1 MSQVPVQYFNLM
13 EENYSKYGLS
23 VIQLIQIGKFYEL
36 WHEPNVPQLQQA
48 YSQADLL
55 VESSIRSESTV
66 RKNYTPIEQVA
77 SLLDMRIISPGKRS
91 LLQMGFPIYS
101 LTTHLSTL
109 LDKGWTV
116 VVIDELVT
124 GKSGPKQ
131 RAVSQVYSPSCNLED
146 CSELSYV
153 ISIYIKDDLL
163 GITLFSAMNGHSIM
177 FPVYWVDRDKV
188 ARLLI
193 SYRIK
198 EVIVW
203 TDVPQEVCVAGA
215 DSGILNKIYGLL
227 IGWNLFP
234 SEPNA
239 RIEVMGETLTGITT
253 GLSCYLSYRYENDN
267 KEWLLLHIYLDI
279 NEEWFN
285 KNYQEYTLSKI
296 FQSTWTEDVNQ
307 VNLISL
313 LGILQFIKDRN
324 PNFIKNL
331 QLPECYNSVVSPLNL
346 ILCNRAEYQLD
357 LLPKKGKLGGLL
369 NLVDYCSTAMGKRLL
384 KFRLLNPITDYSEL
398 NLRYEEIATFK
409 QLLDKQI
416 FDNSELKQIK
426 DLSSLHRQW
435 AICASSDTTLPSKK
449 LNQIYHSYLSA
460 NKLIGSLLRYAATHT
475 PLQLPPSVGPQLE
488 NCSVQLESL
497 IEEIDRFFQVDNLW
511 GDFKDIL
518 QPTDNLTNLL
528 AQQQTL
534 RAQLTEWAEQT
545 SNIVFQDTI
554 SIKAEYFSKEGYA
567 FSILSKK
574 LAKLEHYSTTAT
586 NTSII
591 ILGKRGNH
599 HIITN
604 PTFLKVSIELSL
616 LEEQID
622 IYVKQTYNRELKRLY
637 FNYSELFLP
646 LENIISRLDVA
657 LSGAIVSIKFNY
669 TKPYIISTK
678 STEVKATHQKAK
690 GLIETTNLRHPLIE
704 QLNTQEECVAHDI
717 SLEDKGMLILSVN
730 GAGKSTLL
738 RAIGVNVI
746 LAQAGMYVAADSFKL
761 RPYHY
766 LITRILGGDDLH
778 KGKGTFEVEMR
789 DLSTILKLANYNS
802 LILGDEICHGTE
814 VSSGVAILAATI
826 ERLTAAR
833 TSFVLSTHLHQVCSL
848 LVANAIDSPVRCY
861 HLSVIQRE
869 DLGLIYERKLKPG
882 PGPSQYGIEVMGHII
897 NDREFYSSALKYRKL
912 INWRGLCTQDPQPR
926 SESTVRKPVRKNSLT
941 VFRPSK
947 YNTQV
952 FIDSCEICGA
962 PAEAIHHIK
971 PKKLYTNV
979 KVRSLNLN
987 RRSNLVPVCSSCHLD
1002 IHRNKISILG
1012 WKRTPVHKKLYWVYL
1027 NEPLDSGTE

>member
-1 MSQVPVQYFNLM
+1 MSQVPIQYFNLM

-36 WHEPNVPQLQQA
+36 WHEPDVPCIQQA
-48 YSQADLL
+48 YYKAELL
-55 VESSIRSESTV
+55 AESAPEGPLGVTP
-66 RKNYTPIEQVA
+66 PIEQVA

-101 LTTHLSTL
+101 LTTYLSTL
-109 LDKGWTV
+109 LDKGWTII
-116 VVIDELVT
+116 VIDELVT

-153 ISIYIKDDLL
+153 ISIYFKDDLL

-177 FPVYWVDRDKV
+177 FPVYWEDRDKV

-193 SYRIK
+193 SYSIK
-198 EVIVW
+198 EVVIW
-203 TDVPQEVCVAGA
+203 ADSGA
-215 DSGILNKIYGLL
+215 DPGILNKIYGLL
-227 IGWNLFP
+227 IDWNLFP

-239 RIEVMGETLTGITT
+239 RIEVMG
-253 GLSCYLSYRYENDN
+253 SPCYLSYRYENDN
-267 KEWLLLHIYLDI
+267 KEWLLLHIYLGI
-279 NEEWFN
+279 NEKWFN

-296 FQSTWTEDVNQ
+296 FQSTWTDDLNQ
-307 VNLISL
+307 VNIISL
-313 LGILQFIKDRN
+313 LGILQFVKDRN

-331 QLPECYNSVVSPLNL
+331 QLPESYNSVVSPLNL

-357 LLPKKGKLGGLL
+357 LLPKKGKLSGLL
-369 NLVDYCSTAMGKRLL
+369 NLIDYCYTAMGKRLL
-384 KFRLLNPITDYSEL
+384 KLRLLNPITDDSEL
-398 NLRYEEIATFK
+398 NLRYEEVATFK

-435 AICASSDTTLPSKK
+435 AICASSVNTKDPTLWLSPKK

-460 NKLIGSLLRYAATHT
+460 NKWIRSLL
-475 PLQLPPSVGPQLE
+475 PLLRSHLAIEHLAVVP
-488 NCSVQLESL
+488 QLESL
-497 IEEIDRFFQVDNLW
+497 IEEIDRFFQVDNLL
-511 GDFKDIL
+511 GDLKDIL

-528 AQQQTL
+528 VQQQTL
-534 RAQLTEWAEQT
+534 KGQLTEWAEQA

-574 LAKLEHYSTTAT
+574 LAKLNSARPPASSV
-586 NTSII
+586 NTIDTSSII
-591 ILGKRGNH
+591 ILGKRGNY
-599 HIITN
+599 HIITS
-604 PTFLKVSIELSL
+604 PAILKVSIELNL
-616 LEEQID
+616 LEEQINT
-622 IYVKQTYNRELKRLY
+622 YVKQTYNRELKRLY
-637 FNYSELFLP
+637 FSYSELFLP
-646 LENIISRLDVA
+646 LENMISRLDVA
-657 LSGAIVSIKFNY
+657 LSGAIVSTKFNY
-669 TKPYIISTK
+669 TRPCL
-678 STEVKATHQKAK
+678 HRGDK

-717 SLEDKGMLILSVN
+717 SLEDKGMLIFSVN

-738 RAIGVNVI
+738 RSIGVNVI

-761 RPYHY
+761 RPYNY

-778 KGKGTFEVEMR
+778 KGQGTFEVEMR

-814 VSSGVAILAATI
+814 VSSGLAILAATI

-848 LVANAIDSPVRCY
+848 IDSPVRYY

-869 DLGLIYERKLKPG
+869 DLGIIYERQLKPG
-882 PGPSQYGIEVMGHII
+882 PGPSKYGIEVMGHII
-897 NDREFYSSALKYRKL
+897 NDREFYNSALKYRKL
-912 INWRGLCTQDPQPR
+912 INCKSPSLRPQ
-926 SESTVRKPVRKNSLT
+926 SKSSSLT

-947 YNTQV
+947 YNTKV

-971 PKKLYTNV
+971 PKRLC
-979 KVRSLNLN
+979 SFNLN
-987 RRSNLVPVCSSCHLD
+987 RRSNLVPVCSSCHLN

-1012 WKRTPVHKKLYWVYL
+1012 WKRTPVHNKLYWVDL
-1027 NEPLDSGTE
+1027 NESLDSGT

>member
-13 EENYSKYGLS
+13 EENYSKYGAS
-23 VIQLIQIGKFYEL
+23 AIQLIQIGKFYEL
-36 WHEPNVPQLQQA
+36 WHEPDVSCIQQA
-48 YSQADLL
+48 YSQAELL
-55 VESSIRSESTV
+55 AELPPPREGPLGVTP
-66 RKNYTPIEQVA
+66 PIEQVA
-77 SLLDMRIISPGKRS
+77 SLLDMRITSPGKRS

-101 LTTHLSTL
+101 LTTYLSTL
-109 LDKGWTV
+109 LDKGWTII
-116 VVIDELVT
+116 VIDELVT

-153 ISIYIKDDLL
+153 ISIYLKDDLL
-163 GITLFSAMNGHSIM
+163 GVTLFSAMNGHSIM
-177 FPVYWVDRDKV
+177 FPVYWADRDKV

-193 SYRIK
+193 SYSIK
-198 EVIVW
+198 EVVIWV
-203 TDVPQEVCVAGA
+203 
-215 DSGILNKIYGLL
+215 DSGDNPGVLNKIYGLL

-239 RIEVMGETLTGITT
+239 RIEVMG
-253 GLSCYLSYRYENDN
+253 SPCYLSYRYENDN
-267 KEWLLLHIYLDI
+267 KEWLLLHIYLGI

-313 LGILQFIKDRN
+313 LGILQFVKDRN

-331 QLPECYNSVVSPLNL
+331 QLPESYNSVVSPLNL

-369 NLVDYCSTAMGKRLL
+369 NLIDYCSTAMGKRLL
-384 KFRLLNPITDYSEL
+384 KFRLLNPITNYSEL

-416 FDNSELKQIK
+416 FDNSELNQIK

-435 AICASSDTTLPSKK
+435 AICASSDTTLPPKK

-460 NKLIGSLLRYAATHT
+460 SKLIRSLL
-475 PLQLPPSVGPQLE
+475 PLLRSPRHLGIEHLAVGP
-488 NCSVQLESL
+488 QLESL
-497 IEEIDRFFQVDNLW
+497 IEEIERFFQVENLL
-511 GDFKDIL
+511 GDLKDIL

-534 RAQLTEWAEQT
+534 RAQLAEWAEQA
-545 SNIVFQDTI
+545 SNIVFQDTT

-574 LAKLEHYSTTAT
+574 LAKLNRVRERYLASPAPSDTAHSPHT
-586 NTSII
+586 GELLSSII
-591 ILGKRGNH
+591 ILGKRGNY
-599 HIITN
+599 HIITSSAI
-604 PTFLKVSIELSL
+604 LKVSVELNL
-616 LEEQID
+616 LEEQVNT
-622 IYVKQTYNRELKRLY
+622 YVKQTYNRELKRLY
-637 FNYSELFLP
+637 FSYSELFLP
-646 LENIISRLDVA
+646 LENMISRLDVA
-657 LSGAIVSIKFNY
+657 LSGAIVSTKFNY
-669 TKPYIISTK
+669 TRPCLQG
-678 STEVKATHQKAK
+678 EGK
-690 GLIETTNLRHPLIE
+690 GLIETINLRHPLIE

-717 SLEDKGMLILSVN
+717 SLEDRGMLIFSVN

-778 KGKGTFEVEMR
+778 KGQGTFEVEMR
-789 DLSTILKLANYNS
+789 DLSTILKLTNYNS

-814 VSSGVAILAATI
+814 VNSGLAILAATI

-848 LVANAIDSPVRCY
+848 IDLPVRYY

-869 DLGLIYERKLKPG
+869 DLGIIYERKLKPG

-897 NDREFYSSALKYRKL
+897 NDKEFYSSALKYRQL
-912 INWRGLCTQDPQPR
+912 INWKSPSLRPQ
-926 SESTVRKPVRKNSLT
+926 SKSSSLA

-947 YNTQV
+947 YNTKV

-971 PKKLYTNV
+971 PKRLCEGH
-979 KVRSLNLN
+979 SFNLN

-1012 WKRTPVHKKLYWVYL
+1012 WKRTPGHKKLYWVYL

>member
-1 MSQVPVQYFNLM
+1 MQYFNLM

-36 WHEPNVPQLQQA
+36 WHEPDVPSIQQA
-48 YSQADLL
+48 YSQAELL
-55 VESSIRSESTV
+55 AESSIPTYIRNKSLEV
-66 RKNYTPIEQVA
+66 TPSIEQVA
-77 SLLDMRIISPGKRS
+77 SLLDMKIVSPSKRS

-101 LTTHLSTL
+101 LTTYLSTL
-109 LDKGWTV
+109 LDKGWTII
-116 VVIDELVT
+116 VIDELVT

-153 ISIYIKDDLL
+153 ISIYFKDDLL
-163 GITLFSAMNGHSIM
+163 GVTLFSAMNGHSTM

-198 EVIVW
+198 EVVIW
-203 TDVPQEVCVAGA
+203 A
-215 DSGILNKIYGLL
+215 DSRANSGILNKIYGLL
-227 IGWNLFP
+227 IDWNLFP

-239 RIEVMGETLTGITT
+239 RIEVMGETLPEMTT
-253 GLSCYLSYRYENDN
+253 GYLSYRYENDN
-267 KEWLLLHIYLDI
+267 KEWLLLHIYLGI
-279 NEEWFN
+279 NKEWFN

-307 VNLISL
+307 VNLVSL
-313 LGILQFIKDRN
+313 LGVLQFIKDRN
-324 PNFIKNL
+324 PNFINNL

-369 NLVDYCSTAMGKRLL
+369 NLIDHCSTAMGKRLF
-384 KFRLLNPITDYSEL
+384 KFRLLNPITDYSKL

-435 AICASSDTTLPSKK
+435 AICASSDTTLPPKK

-460 NKLIGSLLRYAATHT
+460 KKLISSLLPALLPERI
-475 PLQLPPSVGPQLE
+475 PLQLPLSVGP
-488 NCSVQLESL
+488 QLESL
-497 IEEIDRFFQVDNLW
+497 IEEIDRFCRVDNLL

-528 AQQQTL
+528 VQQQIL
-534 RAQLTEWAEQT
+534 KAQLTEWAEQT
-545 SNIVFQDTI
+545 SNIVFQDTV
-554 SIKAEYFSKEGYA
+554 SIKVEYFSKEGYA

-574 LAKLEHYSTTAT
+574 LAKLERYLVNTSVTD
-586 NTSII
+586 TSII
-591 ILGKRGNH
+591 VLGKRGNQ
-599 HIITN
+599 HIITS
-604 PTFLKVSIELSL
+604 PAILKVSIELNL
-616 LEEQID
+616 LEEQVN

-637 FNYSELFLP
+637 FSYSELFLP
-646 LENIISRLDVA
+646 LENMISRLDVA
-657 LSGAIVSIKFNY
+657 LSGAIVSTKFNY
-669 TKPYIISTK
+669 TRPCLL
-678 STEVKATHQKAK
+678 ATDQEAK
-690 GLIETTNLRHPLIE
+690 GLIDTINLRHPLIE

-717 SLEDKGMLILSVN
+717 SLENKGMLILSVN

-738 RAIGVNVI
+738 RAIGVNII

-778 KGKGTFEVEMR
+778 KGQGTFEVEMR

-814 VSSGVAILAATI
+814 VSSGLAILAATI

-848 LVANAIDSPVRCY
+848 IDSPVRYY

-912 INWRGLCTQDPQPR
+912 INWKSPSLRPR
-926 SESTVRKPVRKNSLT
+926 SETSSLA

-952 FIDSCEICGA
+952 FIDLCEICGA

-971 PKKLYTNV
+971 PKRLCKGH
-979 KVRSLNLN
+979 SFNLN

-1027 NEPLDSGTE
+1027 NESLDSGTE

>member
-1 MSQVPVQYFNLM
+1 MSQIPMQYFNLM

-36 WHEPNVPQLQQA
+36 WHESDVSCIQQA
-48 YSQADLL
+48 YYQAELL
-55 VESSIRSESTV
+55 AESAPGPLGVTP
-66 RKNYTPIEQVA
+66 PIEQVA
-77 SLLDMRIISPGKRS
+77 SLLDMRIVSPGKRS
-91 LLQMGFPIYS
+91 LLQMGFPTYS
-101 LTTHLSTL
+101 LPTYLSIL
-109 LDKGWTV
+109 LEKGWTV
-116 VVIDELVT
+116 IVIDELVT

-131 RAVSQVYSPSCNLED
+131 RTVSQVYSPSCNIED

-153 ISIYIKDDLL
+153 ISIYFKDDLL

-177 FPVYWVDRDKV
+177 FPVYWGDRDKV

-198 EVIVW
+198 EVVIW
-203 TDVPQEVCVAGA
+203 ADSGA
-215 DSGILNKIYGLL
+215 DPGILNKIYGLL
-227 IGWNLFP
+227 IDWNLFP
-234 SEPNA
+234 FEPNA
-239 RIEVMGETLTGITT
+239 RIEVLD
-253 GLSCYLSYRYENDN
+253 SPCYLSYRYENDS
-267 KEWLLLHIYLDI
+267 KEWLLLHIYLGI

-285 KNYQEYTLSKI
+285 KNYQEYTFSKI
-296 FQSTWTEDVNQ
+296 FQSTWTDDLNQ
-307 VNLISL
+307 VNIISL

-331 QLPECYNSVVSPLNL
+331 QLPESYNSVVSPLNL

-357 LLPKKGKLGGLL
+357 LLPRKGKLGGLL
-369 NLVDYCSTAMGKRLL
+369 NLIDYCSTAMGKRLL
-384 KFRLLNPITDYSEL
+384 KLRLLNPITDYSEL
-398 NLRYEEIATFK
+398 NLRYEEVATFK

-435 AICASSDTTLPSKK
+435 AICASTANTVDTNLWLPPKK

-460 NKLIGSLLRYAATHT
+460 NKLIRSLLRSHLVIEHLAVV
-475 PLQLPPSVGPQLE
+475 P
-488 NCSVQLESL
+488 QLESL
-497 IEEIDRFFQVDNLW
+497 IKEINLFFQVDNLL
-511 GDFKDIL
+511 GDLKDIL

-528 AQQQTL
+528 VQQQTL
-534 RAQLTEWAEQT
+534 KGQLTEWAEQT

-574 LAKLEHYSTTAT
+574 LAKLNRVIPSIDTG
-586 NTSII
+586 SII
-591 ILGKRGNH
+591 ILGKKGNYH
-599 HIITN
+599 RITS
-604 PTFLKVSIELSL
+604 PAILKVSIELNL
-616 LEEQID
+616 LEEQINTY
-622 IYVKQTYNRELKRLY
+622 IKQTYNRELKRLY
-637 FNYSELFLP
+637 LNYSELFLP
-646 LENIISRLDVA
+646 LENMISRLDVA
-657 LSGAIVSIKFNY
+657 LSGAIVSTKFNY
-669 TKPYIISTK
+669 TRPCLQG
-678 STEVKATHQKAK
+678 EGK

-717 SLEDKGMLILSVN
+717 SLEDKGMLIFSVN

-778 KGKGTFEVEMR
+778 KGQGTFEVEMR

-814 VSSGVAILAATI
+814 VNSGLAILAATI

-848 LVANAIDSPVRCY
+848 IDSPVRY
-861 HLSVIQRE
+861 HHLSVIQRE
-869 DLGLIYERKLKPG
+869 DLGIIYERKLKPG

-897 NDREFYSSALKYRKL
+897 NDREFYSSALKYRQL
-912 INWRGLCTQDPQPR
+912 IN
-926 SESTVRKPVRKNSLT
+926 RKSPSLIKSSSLA

-947 YNTQV
+947 YNTKV

-971 PKKLYTNV
+971 PKKLC
-979 KVRSLNLN
+979 SFNLN
-987 RRSNLVPVCSSCHLD
+987 RRSNLVPVCSSCHLY

-1012 WKRTPVHKKLYWVYL
+1012 WKRTPVHNKLYWVYL
-1027 NEPLDSGTE
+1027 NESLDSGTE

>member
-1 MSQVPVQYFNLM
+1 MNQIPMQYFNLA

-36 WHEPNVPQLQQA
+36 WHEPDTPSRHQT
-48 YSQADLL
+48 YSQAELL
-55 VESSIRSESTV
+55 IEPSMQNKTLGA
-66 RKNYTPIEQVA
+66 TPPIEQIA

-101 LTTHLSTL
+101 LTNHLSTL

-116 VVIDELVT
+116 IVIDELVT

-153 ISIYIKDDLL
+153 LSIYFSPDNLL

-177 FPVYWVDRDKV
+177 FPVSWADRDKV

-193 SYRIK
+193 SYRIR
-198 EVIVW
+198 EIVIWVN
-203 TDVPQEVCVAGA
+203 
-215 DSGILNKIYGLL
+215 SGVGSEILINSIYNLL

-239 RIEVMGETLTGITT
+239 KIEVMGEALTN
-253 GLSCYLSYRYENDN
+253 LPCYLSYRYENSN
-267 KEWLLLHIYLDI
+267 REWLLLHINMGI
-279 NEEWFN
+279 NAEWFN

-296 FQSTWTEDVNQ
+296 FQSTWTENVNQ

-313 LGILQFIKDRN
+313 LGVLQFIKDRN
-324 PNFIKNL
+324 PNLIKNL

-357 LLPKKGKLGGLL
+357 LLPKRGKLGGLL
-369 NLVDYCSTAMGKRLL
+369 SLVDYCSTAMGKRLL
-384 KFRLLNPITDYSEL
+384 KFRLLNPITDCSEL
-398 NLRYEEIATFK
+398 NLRYGEIATFK
-409 QLLDKQI
+409 QLLDKKI
-416 FDNSELKQIK
+416 FNNFELKHIK

-435 AICASSDTTLPSKK
+435 AICASSDTTLPPKK
-449 LNQIYHSYLSA
+449 LSQIYHSYLFA
-460 NKLIGSLLRYAATHT
+460 NQLIIKLINNKWINI
-475 PLQLPPSVGPQLE
+475 QLPPSIGP
-488 NCSVQLESL
+488 QLESL
-497 IEEIDRFFQVDNLW
+497 IEEISRIFQVDNLL
-511 GDFKDIL
+511 GDFKDLL
-518 QPTDNLTNLL
+518 QPTNNLTNLL
-528 AQQQTL
+528 TQQQTL

-554 SIKAEYFSKEGYA
+554 SIKVEYFSKEGYA

-574 LAKLEHYSTTAT
+574 LTKLEHYMT
-586 NTSII
+586 NASISDNSII
-591 ILGKRGNH
+591 VLGKRGSH
-599 HIITN
+599 HIITS
-604 PTFLKVSIELSL
+604 PAIHKISIELNL
-616 LEEQID
+616 LEEQINT
-622 IYVKQTYNRELKRLY
+622 YVKQTYNQELKRLY
-637 FNYSELFLP
+637 FSYSKLFLP
-646 LENIISRLDVA
+646 LVNTISRLDVA
-657 LSGAIVSIKFNY
+657 LSGAIVATKFNY
-669 TKPYIISTK
+669 IKPCLTLAK
-678 STEVKATHQKAK
+678 SQQSK
-690 GLIETTNLRHPLIE
+690 GLIEAINLRHPLVE
-704 QLNTQEECVAHDI
+704 QLNTQEECVAHNI
-717 SLEDKGMLILSVN
+717 SLEDTGMLIFSVN

-738 RAIGVNVI
+738 RAIGINVI

-778 KGKGTFEVEMR
+778 RGQGTFEVEMR

-814 VSSGVAILAATI
+814 VNSGTAILAATI
-826 ERLTAAR
+826 ERLIAAQ

-848 LVANAIDSPVRCY
+848 IDSPVRYY
-861 HLSVIQRE
+861 HLSVIQQE
-869 DLGLIYERKLKPG
+869 GLDLIYERKLKPG

-897 NDREFYSSALKYRKL
+897 KDKKFYSSALKYRKL
-912 INWRGLCTQDPQPR
+912 ISWKPPSR
-926 SESTVRKPVRKNSLT
+926 SESSSLT

-947 YNTQV
+947 YNAQV

-962 PAEAIHHIK
+962 PAEAIHHIQPK
-971 PKKLYTNV
+971 SQFKSQTKKLC
-979 KVRSLNLN
+979 N

-1012 WKRTPVHKKLYWVYL
+1012 WKRTPGHKKLYWVYL
-1027 NEPLDSGTE
+1027 NESLDSGTE

>member
-1 MSQVPVQYFNLM
+1 MSQVPIQYFNLM

-36 WHEPNVPQLQQA
+36 WHEPDVPSIQQA
-48 YSQADLL
+48 YSQAELL
-55 VESSIRSESTV
+55 VESSIRSGSLGVTP
-66 RKNYTPIEQVA
+66 PIEQVA

-101 LTTHLSTL
+101 LTTYLSTL
-109 LDKGWTV
+109 LDKGWTII
-116 VVIDELVT
+116 VIDELAT

-131 RAVSQVYSPSCNLED
+131 RAVSRIYSPSCNLED

-153 ISIYIKDDLL
+153 ISIYFKDDLL

-193 SYRIK
+193 NYRIK
-198 EVIVW
+198 EVVIR
-203 TDVPQEVCVAGA
+203 A
-215 DSGILNKIYGLL
+215 DSEANSGILNKIYGLL

-239 RIEVMGETLTGITT
+239 RIEVMGETLTSTP

-267 KEWLLLHIYLDI
+267 KEWLLLHIYLGV

-307 VNLISL
+307 ANLISL
-313 LGILQFIKDRN
+313 LGTLQFIKDRN
-324 PNFIKNL
+324 PNLIKNL
-331 QLPECYNSVVSPLNL
+331 QLPECYSSVVSPLNL

-384 KFRLLNPITDYSEL
+384 KFSLLNPITDYSEL

-435 AICASSDTTLPSKK
+435 AICASSDTTLPPKK
-449 LNQIYHSYLSA
+449 LSQIYHSYLSA
-460 NKLIGSLLRYAATHT
+460 NKLIGSLL
-475 PLQLPPSVGPQLE
+475 PLLRLTPSVGPQLE
-488 NCSVQLESL
+488 SL
-497 IEEIDRFFQVDNLW
+497 IGEIDRFFQVDNLS

-528 AQQQTL
+528 VQRQTL
-534 RAQLTEWAEQT
+534 KAQLTEWAEQT

-574 LAKLEHYSTTAT
+574 LAKLERYLANPPVTDPP
-586 NTSII
+586 II
-591 ILGKRGNH
+591 ILGKRGSH
-599 HIITN
+599 YIITS
-604 PTFLKVSIELSL
+604 PAILKVSIEFNL
-616 LEEQID
+616 LEEQVN
-622 IYVKQTYNRELKRLY
+622 IYVKQTYNGELKRLY
-637 FNYSELFLP
+637 FSYSELFLP
-646 LENIISRLDVA
+646 LENMISRLDVA
-657 LSGAIVSIKFNY
+657 LSGAIVSTKFNY
-669 TKPYIISTK
+669 TRPCLLT
-678 STEVKATHQKAK
+678 TDPKAR
-690 GLIETTNLRHPLIE
+690 GLIETINLRHPLIE

-717 SLEDKGMLILSVN
+717 SLEDKGMLVFSVN

-778 KGKGTFEVEMR
+778 KGQGTFEVEMR

-814 VSSGVAILAATI
+814 VSSGLAILAATI

-848 LVANAIDSPVRCY
+848 IDSPVRYY

-869 DLGLIYERKLKPG
+869 DLGIIYERKLKPG

-897 NDREFYSSALKYRKL
+897 NDREFYTDALKYRKL
-912 INWRGLCTQDPQPR
+912 INWKSPPLRPR
-926 SESTVRKPVRKNSLT
+926 SKSSSLT

-947 YNTQV
+947 YNSKV

-971 PKKLYTNV
+971 PKRLYGAF
-979 KVRSLNLN
+979 NLS

-1012 WKRTPVHKKLYWVYL
+1012 WKRTPAHKKLYWVYL
-1027 NEPLDSGTE
+1027 NESLDSGTE

>member
-36 WHEPNVPQLQQA
+36 WHEPDVPSIQQA

-55 VESSIRSESTV
+55 VEPSIRSRPLRRLT
-66 RKNYTPIEQVA
+66 NIEQVA

-109 LDKGWTV
+109 LNKGWTV

-131 RAVSQVYSPSCNLED
+131 RAVSQVYSPSCNLSQNLED

-153 ISIYIKDDLL
+153 ISIYIPIDRKSGDIKDNLL

-203 TDVPQEVCVAGA
+203 ADSQEVRGAGA
-215 DSGILNKIYGLL
+215 DSRILNKIYGLL

-239 RIEVMGETLTGITT
+239 KIEVMGETLTGITT
-253 GLSCYLSYRYENDN
+253 GLSDLSCYLSYRYENDN

-296 FQSTWTEDVNQ
+296 FQSIWTEDVNQ

-331 QLPECYNSVVSPLNL
+331 QLPECYDSVVSPLNL

-357 LLPKKGKLGGLL
+357 LLPKRGKLGGLL
-369 NLVDYCSTAMGKRLL
+369 NLVDYCFTAMGKRLL
-384 KFRLLNPITDYSEL
+384 KFRLLNPVTDYSEL
-398 NLRYEEIATFK
+398 NLRYEEISTFK

-435 AICASSDTTLPSKK
+435 AICASSDTTLPPKK

-460 NKLIGSLLRYAATHT
+460 NKLIGSLLRYA
-475 PLQLPPSVGPQLE
+475 PQLPLSVGPQLE
-488 NCSVQLESL
+488 NCRVQLESL
-497 IEEIDRFFQVDNLW
+497 IEEIDRFFQVDNLL
-511 GDFKDIL
+511 GNFKDIL
-518 QPTDNLTNLL
+518 QPTDNLTNLF

-534 RAQLTEWAEQT
+534 KAQLTEWAEQT

-554 SIKAEYFSKEGYA
+554 SIKVEYFSKEGYA

-574 LAKLEHYSTTAT
+574 LAKLEHYFTTAVT
-586 NTSII
+586 TSNTSII

-604 PTFLKVSIELSL
+604 TTLLKVSVELSL

-646 LENIISRLDVA
+646 LENMISRLDVA

-669 TKPYIISTK
+669 TRPDIIRTNSTDQ
-678 STEVKATHQKAK
+678 SPK
-690 GLIETTNLRHPLIE
+690 GLIEATNLRHPLIE

-717 SLEDKGMLILSVN
+717 SLEDKGMLIFSVN

-778 KGKGTFEVEMR
+778 KGQGTFEVEMR

-826 ERLTAAR
+826 ERLTAAQ

-848 LVANAIDSPVRCY
+848 LAAPVRCY
-861 HLSVIQRE
+861 HLSVIQRK

-882 PGPSQYGIEVMGHII
+882 PGPPQYGIEVMGHII

-912 INWRGLCTQDPQPR
+912 INWKSSSLQPR
-926 SESTVRKPVRKNSLT
+926 SESKSNSLT

-971 PKKLYTNV
+971 PKRLCS
-979 KVRSLNLN
+979 RNLN

-1027 NEPLDSGTE
+1027 NESLDSGTE

>member
-1 MSQVPVQYFNLM
+1 MQYFNLM

-36 WHEPNVPQLQQA
+36 WHEPDVPSVQQA
-48 YSQADLL
+48 YSQAELL
-55 VESSIRSESTV
+55 VESIPTHSSHIRSRSLGV
-66 RKNYTPIEQVA
+66 TPSIEQVA

-101 LTTHLSTL
+101 LNAHIGTL
-109 LDKGWTV
+109 LDKGWTII
-116 VVIDELVT
+116 VIDELAT
-124 GKSGPKQ
+124 DKSGPKQ

-153 ISIYIKDDLL
+153 ISIYFKDDLL
-163 GITLFSAMNGHSIM
+163 GITLFAAMNGHSIM
-177 FPVYWVDRDKV
+177 FPVYWADRDKV
-188 ARLLI
+188 ARLLV

-198 EVIVW
+198 EVVIR
-203 TDVPQEVCVAGA
+203 AASGA
-215 DSGILNKIYGLL
+215 DSETLNQIYDLL

-239 RIEVMGETLTGITT
+239 RIEVMGETLTSTP

-267 KEWLLLHIYLDI
+267 KEWLLLHIYLGI
-279 NEEWFN
+279 NEGWFN

-313 LGILQFIKDRN
+313 LGTLQFIKDRN
-324 PNFIKNL
+324 PNLIKNL

-384 KFRLLNPITDYSEL
+384 KFRLLSPITDYSEL
-398 NLRYEEIATFK
+398 NLRYEEIATLK

-435 AICASSDTTLPSKK
+435 AICASSETILPPKK

-460 NKLIGSLLRYAATHT
+460 NKLIVFLL
-475 PLQLPPSVGPQLE
+475 PLLQLPPIGP
-488 NCSVQLESL
+488 QLESL
-497 IEEIDRFFQVDNLW
+497 IEEIDRFFQVDNLL

-528 AQQQTL
+528 VQQQTL
-534 RAQLTEWAEQT
+534 KAQLTKWAEQT

-567 FSILSKK
+567 LSIFSKK
-574 LAKLEHYSTTAT
+574 LAKLERYLANPPVTDSP
-586 NTSII
+586 II

-599 HIITN
+599 HIITS
-604 PTFLKVSIELSL
+604 PAILKVSTELNLVS
-616 LEEQID
+616 EQVD
-622 IYVKQTYNRELKRLY
+622 TYVKQTYSRELKRLY
-637 FNYSELFLP
+637 FSYSELFLP
-646 LENIISRLDVA
+646 LENMISRLDVA
-657 LSGAIVSIKFNY
+657 LSGAIVSTKFNY
-669 TKPYIISTK
+669 TRPCLLTK
-678 STEVKATHQKAK
+678 ARDYER
-690 GLIETTNLRHPLIE
+690 GLIETINLRHPLIE

-717 SLEDKGMLILSVN
+717 SLEDKGMLIFSVN

-778 KGKGTFEVEMR
+778 KGQGTFEVEMR

-814 VSSGVAILAATI
+814 VSSGLAILAATI

-848 LVANAIDSPVRCY
+848 IDSPVRYY

-869 DLGLIYERKLKPG
+869 DLGIIYERKLKPG

-897 NDREFYSSALKYRKL
+897 NDREFYTNALKYRKL
-912 INWRGLCTQDPQPR
+912 INWKSPSPRPR
-926 SESTVRKPVRKNSLT
+926 SKSAL
-941 VFRPSK
+941 RPSK
-947 YNTQV
+947 YNSKV

-971 PKKLYTNV
+971 PK
-979 KVRSLNLN
+979 RCGGHSFNLN

-1012 WKRTPVHKKLYWVYL
+1012 WKRTPAHKKLYWADL
-1027 NEPLDSGTE
+1027 NESLDSGTE

>member
-1 MSQVPVQYFNLM
+1 MSQVPMQYFNLM

-36 WHEPNVPQLQQA
+36 WHEPDVTSIQQA
-48 YSQADLL
+48 YSQAELL
-55 VESSIRSESTV
+55 VESSIRSRSLGVTP
-66 RKNYTPIEQVA
+66 PIEQVA

-109 LDKGWTV
+109 LDKGWTII
-116 VVIDELVT
+116 VIDELAT

-131 RAVSQVYSPSCNLED
+131 RAVSRIYSPSCNLD
-146 CSELSYV
+146 GGSELSYV
-153 ISIYIKDDLL
+153 ISIYFKDDLL
-163 GITLFSAMNGHSIM
+163 GITLFSAMSGHSIM

-198 EVIVW
+198 EVVIRV
-203 TDVPQEVCVAGA
+203 
-215 DSGILNKIYGLL
+215 DSGANSRMLNKIYGLL

-239 RIEVMGETLTGITT
+239 RIEVMGETLTSTP

-267 KEWLLLHIYLDI
+267 KEWLLLHIYLGI

-307 VNLISL
+307 ANLISL
-313 LGILQFIKDRN
+313 LGTLQFVKDRN
-324 PNFIKNL
+324 PNLIKNL

-435 AICASSDTTLPSKK
+435 AICASSDTTLPPKK
-449 LNQIYHSYLSA
+449 LSQIYHSYLSA
-460 NKLIGSLLRYAATHT
+460 NKLIGSLL
-475 PLQLPPSVGPQLE
+475 PLLRLPPSVGPQLE
-488 NCSVQLESL
+488 SL
-497 IEEIDRFFQVDNLW
+497 IGEIDRFFQVDNLL

-528 AQQQTL
+528 VQRQTL
-534 RAQLTEWAEQT
+534 KAQLTEWAEQT

-567 FSILSKK
+567 FSILYKK
-574 LAKLEHYSTTAT
+574 LAKLERYLANPLVTDPP
-586 NTSII
+586 II
-591 ILGKRGNH
+591 ILGKRGSH
-599 HIITN
+599 HIITS
-604 PTFLKVSIELSL
+604 PAILGVSIEFNL
-616 LEEQID
+616 LEEQVN
-622 IYVKQTYNRELKRLY
+622 IYVKQTYNGELKRLY
-637 FNYSELFLP
+637 FSYSELFLP
-646 LENIISRLDVA
+646 LENMISRLDVA
-657 LSGAIVSIKFNY
+657 LSGAIVSTKFNY
-669 TKPYIISTK
+669 TRPCLL
-678 STEVKATHQKAK
+678 ATDPKAK
-690 GLIETTNLRHPLIE
+690 GLIETINLRHPLIE

-717 SLEDKGMLILSVN
+717 SLEDKGMLIFSVN

-746 LAQAGMYVAADSFKL
+746 LAQAGVYVAADSFKL

-778 KGKGTFEVEMR
+778 KGQGTFEVEMR

-814 VSSGVAILAATI
+814 VSSGLAILAATI

-848 LVANAIDSPVRCY
+848 IDLPVRYY

-869 DLGLIYERKLKPG
+869 DLGIIYERKLKPG

-897 NDREFYSSALKYRKL
+897 NDREFYTNALKYRKL
-912 INWRGLCTQDPQPR
+912 INWKSPSLRPR
-926 SESTVRKPVRKNSLT
+926 SKSSSLT

-947 YNTQV
+947 YNSKV

-971 PKKLYTNV
+971 PKRL
-979 KVRSLNLN
+979 SGGSGGHSFNLS

-1012 WKRTPVHKKLYWVYL
+1012 WKRTPAHKKLYWVYL
-1027 NEPLDSGTE
+1027 NESLDSGTE

>member
-1 MSQVPVQYFNLM
+1 MSQVPMQYFNLM

-23 VIQLIQIGKFYEL
+23 TIQLIQIGKFYEL
-36 WHEPNVPQLQQA
+36 WHEPDVPSIQQA
-48 YSQADLL
+48 YSQAELL
-55 VESSIRSESTV
+55 VESSRPTYIRSKPLGVTP
-66 RKNYTPIEQVA
+66 PIEQVA

-116 VVIDELVT
+116 IVIDELVT

-131 RAVSQVYSPSCNLED
+131 RAVSQIYSPSCNLED

-153 ISIYIKDDLL
+153 ISIYIKDNLL
-163 GITLFSAMNGHSIM
+163 GITLFSAMSGHSIM

-203 TDVPQEVCVAGA
+203 ADSGA
-215 DSGILNKIYGLL
+215 DSRILNEIYGLL

-267 KEWLLLHIYLDI
+267 KEWLLLHIYLDL

-296 FQSTWTEDVNQ
+296 FQSTWAEDVNQ

-398 NLRYEEIATFK
+398 NLRYEEITTFK

-435 AICASSDTTLPSKK
+435 AICASSDTTLPPKK

-460 NKLIGSLLRYAATHT
+460 NKLIGSLLHT
-475 PLQLPPSVGPQLE
+475 PLRLPPSVGPQLE
-488 NCSVQLESL
+488 LL
-497 IEEIDRFFQVDNLW
+497 IEEIDRFFQVDNLL

-534 RAQLTEWAEQT
+534 RAQFTEWAEQT

-574 LAKLEHYSTTAT
+574 LAKLERYLANTSAT
-586 NTSII
+586 CVHQPNTSII

-604 PTFLKVSIELSL
+604 PTLLKISIELNL

-637 FNYSELFLP
+637 FSYSELFSP

-669 TKPYIISTK
+669 TKPYIIK
-678 STEVKATHQKAK
+678 STGRKAK

-717 SLEDKGMLILSVN
+717 SLEDKGMLIFSVN

-778 KGKGTFEVEMR
+778 KGQGTFEVEMR

-848 LVANAIDSPVRCY
+848 IDSPVRCY

-869 DLGLIYERKLKPG
+869 DFGLIYERKLKPG
-882 PGPSQYGIEVMGHII
+882 PGLPQYGIEVMGHII

-912 INWRGLCTQDPQPR
+912 INWKSPSLWPQ
-926 SESTVRKPVRKNSLT
+926 STYEVEASARKSSSLT

-971 PKKLYTNV
+971 PKKLS
-979 KVRSLNLN
+979 RGHSLNLN
-987 RRSNLVPVCSSCHLD
+987 RRSNLVPVCLSCHLD
-1002 IHRNKISILG
+1002 IHKNKISILG

-1027 NEPLDSGTE
+1027 NESLDSGTE

>member
-1 MSQVPVQYFNLM
+1 MSQIPMQYFNLM

-36 WHEPNVPQLQQA
+36 WHEPDVSCIQQA
-48 YSQADLL
+48 YFQAELL
-55 VESSIRSESTV
+55 AESAPRPLGLIP
-66 RKNYTPIEQVA
+66 PIEQVA

-91 LLQMGFPIYS
+91 LLQMGFPTYS
-101 LTTHLSTL
+101 LPTYLSTL
-109 LDKGWTV
+109 LDKGWTII
-116 VVIDELVT
+116 VIDELVT

-153 ISIYIKDDLL
+153 ISIYFKDDLL

-177 FPVYWVDRDKV
+177 FPVYWEDRDKV

-193 SYRIK
+193 SCRIK
-198 EVIVW
+198 EVVIW
-203 TDVPQEVCVAGA
+203 A
-215 DSGILNKIYGLL
+215 DSDPGILNKIYGLL

-234 SEPNA
+234 LEPNA
-239 RIEVMGETLTGITT
+239 RIEVMDSPGT
-253 GLSCYLSYRYENDN
+253 CYLSYRYENES

-296 FQSTWTEDVNQ
+296 FQSTWTEDLNQ
-307 VNLISL
+307 VNIISL
-313 LGILQFIKDRN
+313 LGILQFVKDRN

-331 QLPECYNSVVSPLNL
+331 QLPESYNSVVSPLNL

-369 NLVDYCSTAMGKRLL
+369 NLIDYCSTAMGKRLL
-384 KFRLLNPITDYSEL
+384 KFRLLNPITDYPEL
-398 NLRYEEIATFK
+398 NLRYKEVATFK
-409 QLLDKQI
+409 QLLDQQI

-435 AICASSDTTLPSKK
+435 AICASANTIAVDTNLWLPPKK

-460 NKLIGSLLRYAATHT
+460 NKLIRSLL
-475 PLQLPPSVGPQLE
+475 PLLQSHPIIEHLAVGP
-488 NCSVQLESL
+488 QLESL
-497 IEEIDRFFQVDNLW
+497 IEEINQIFQVDNLL
-511 GDFKDIL
+511 GDLKDIL
-518 QPTDNLTNLL
+518 QPTDSLTNLL
-528 AQQQTL
+528 VQQQTL
-534 RAQLTEWAEQT
+534 KDQLTEWAEQT
-545 SNIVFQDTI
+545 SNIVFQDKI
-554 SIKAEYFSKEGYA
+554 SIKAEYFSKEGYV

-574 LAKLEHYSTTAT
+574 LAKLNRASDTG
-586 NTSII
+586 SII
-591 ILGKRGNH
+591 ILGKRGNY
-599 HIITN
+599 HIITSSSI
-604 PTFLKVSIELSL
+604 LKVSNELNL
-616 LEEQID
+616 LEEQINTY
-622 IYVKQTYNRELKRLY
+622 IKQTYNRELKRLY
-637 FNYSELFLP
+637 FSYSELFLP
-646 LENIISRLDVA
+646 LENMISRLDVA
-657 LSGAIVSIKFNY
+657 LSGAIVSTKFNY
-669 TKPYIISTK
+669 TRPCLQG
-678 STEVKATHQKAK
+678 EGK
-690 GLIETTNLRHPLIE
+690 GLIETINLRHPLIE

-717 SLEDKGMLILSVN
+717 SLEDKGMLIFSVN

-761 RPYHY
+761 RPYNY

-778 KGKGTFEVEMR
+778 KGQGTFEVEMR

-814 VSSGVAILAATI
+814 VNSGLAILAATI

-848 LVANAIDSPVRCY
+848 IDSPVRYY

-869 DLGLIYERKLKPG
+869 DLGIIYERKLKPG
-882 PGPSQYGIEVMGHII
+882 PGPSQYGVEVMGHII

-912 INWRGLCTQDPQPR
+912 INGKSPSR
-926 SESTVRKPVRKNSLT
+926 SKPSSLT

-947 YNTQV
+947 YNTKV

-962 PAEAIHHIK
+962 PAEAVHHIK
-971 PKKLYTNV
+971 PKKLC
-979 KVRSLNLN
+979 SFNLN

-1002 IHRNKISILG
+1002 IHRNKIFILG
-1012 WKRTPVHKKLYWVYL
+1012 WKRTPVHNKLYWVYL
-1027 NEPLDSGTE
+1027 NESLDSGTE

>member
-1 MSQVPVQYFNLM
+1 MSQVPMQYFNLM

-36 WHEPNVPQLQQA
+36 WHEPDVPCIQQA
-48 YSQADLL
+48 YSQAELL
-55 VESSIRSESTV
+55 AESAPPVEGPLGV
-66 RKNYTPIEQVA
+66 TPSIEQVA

-109 LDKGWTV
+109 LGKGWTII
-116 VVIDELVT
+116 VIDELVT

-153 ISIYIKDDLL
+153 ISIYFKDDLL
-163 GITLFSAMNGHSIM
+163 SITLFSAMNGHSIM
-177 FPVYWVDRDKV
+177 FPVYWEDIDKV

-193 SYRIK
+193 SHRIK
-198 EVIVW
+198 EVVIW
-203 TDVPQEVCVAGA
+203 ADEGA
-215 DSGILNKIYGLL
+215 DTRILNKIYGLL

-234 SEPNA
+234 SEPNT
-239 RIEVMGETLTGITT
+239 RIEVMGSPG
-253 GLSCYLSYRYENDN
+253 YLSYRYENDN
-267 KEWLLLHIYLDI
+267 KEWLLLHIYLGI

-296 FQSTWTEDVNQ
+296 FKSTWADDLNQ
-307 VNLISL
+307 VNIISL
-313 LGILQFIKDRN
+313 LGILQFVKDRN
-324 PNFIKNL
+324 PNFIENL
-331 QLPECYNSVVSPLNL
+331 QLPESYNSVVSPLNL
-346 ILCNRAEYQLD
+346 ILCNLAEYQLD

-369 NLVDYCSTAMGKRLL
+369 NLIDYCSTVMGKRLL

-398 NLRYEEIATFK
+398 NLRYEEVAT
-409 QLLDKQI
+409 LLDKQI

-435 AICASSDTTLPSKK
+435 AICASSANTTDPTLWLPPKK

-460 NKLIGSLLRYAATHT
+460 NKLIRSLL
-475 PLQLPPSVGPQLE
+475 PLLRSPIEHLAVVP
-488 NCSVQLESL
+488 QLESL
-497 IEEIDRFFQVDNLW
+497 IEEIDRFFQVDNLL
-511 GDFKDIL
+511 GDLKDIL

-528 AQQQTL
+528 VQQQTL
-534 RAQLTEWAEQT
+534 KDQLTEWAEQT
-545 SNIVFQDTI
+545 SNIIFQDTI

-574 LAKLEHYSTTAT
+574 LAKLNRVRSPASSA
-586 NTSII
+586 NTIDTSSII
-591 ILGKRGNH
+591 ILGKRGNY
-599 HIITN
+599 HIITS
-604 PTFLKVSIELSL
+604 PAILKVSIKLNL
-616 LEEQID
+616 LEEQINT
-622 IYVKQTYNRELKRLY
+622 YVKQTYNRELKRLY
-637 FNYSELFLP
+637 LSYSELFLP
-646 LENIISRLDVA
+646 LENMISRLDVA
-657 LSGAIVSIKFNY
+657 LSGAIVSTKFNY
-669 TKPYIISTK
+669 TRPCLQG
-678 STEVKATHQKAK
+678 EGP

-717 SLEDKGMLILSVN
+717 SLEDKGMLIFSVN

-761 RPYHY
+761 RPYNY

-778 KGKGTFEVEMR
+778 KGQGTFEVEMR

-814 VSSGVAILAATI
+814 VNSGLAILAATI

-848 LVANAIDSPVRCY
+848 IDSPVRYY

-869 DLGLIYERKLKPG
+869 DLGIIYERKLKPG

-897 NDREFYSSALKYRKL
+897 NDKEFYSSALKYRKL
-912 INWRGLCTQDPQPR
+912 INWKSPSLQPR
-926 SESTVRKPVRKNSLT
+926 SKSSSLT

-947 YNTQV
+947 YNTKV

-971 PKKLYTNV
+971 PKRLC
-979 KVRSLNLN
+979 SFNLN

-1012 WKRTPVHKKLYWVYL
+1012 WKRTPVHNKLYWVYL
-1027 NEPLDSGTE
+1027 NESLDSGTE

>member
-1 MSQVPVQYFNLM
+1 MSLVPTQYFNLM
-13 EENYSKYGLS
+13 EDNYSKYGLS

-36 WHEPNVPQLQQA
+36 WHEPDVTSRQQA
-48 YSQADLL
+48 YSQAELL
-55 VESSIRSESTV
+55 VESPIPIYIRSRPLGVTP
-66 RKNYTPIEQVA
+66 PIEQVA

-101 LTTHLSTL
+101 LTTHISTL
-109 LDKGWTV
+109 LDKGWTII
-116 VVIDELVT
+116 VIDELVT

-131 RAVSQVYSPSCNLED
+131 RAVSQVYSPGCNLED

-153 ISIYIKDDLL
+153 ISIYFKDDLL

-177 FPVYWVDRDKV
+177 FPVCWDNRDKV
-188 ARLLI
+188 AQLLI
-193 SYRIK
+193 NYRIK
-198 EVIVW
+198 EVVIW
-203 TDVPQEVCVAGA
+203 ADSGP

-234 SEPNA
+234 SEPNVK
-239 RIEVMGETLTGITT
+239 IEVMGEPLTPSGDIAS
-253 GLSCYLSYRYENDN
+253 GYLSYRHESDN
-267 KEWLLLHIYLDI
+267 KEWLLLHIYLGI

-285 KNYQEYTLSKI
+285 KNYQKYTLSKT

-307 VNLISL
+307 VNIISL

-324 PNFIKNL
+324 SNFIKNL

-357 LLPKKGKLGGLL
+357 LLPKRGKLGGLL

-398 NLRYEEIATFK
+398 NLRYKEIATFR

-416 FDNSELKQIK
+416 FNNSELKQIK
-426 DLSSLHRQW
+426 DLSSLHRHW
-435 AICASSDTTLPSKK
+435 AICASSDTTLPPKK
-449 LNQIYHSYLSA
+449 LYQIYRSYLSA
-460 NKLIGSLLRYAATHT
+460 NKLIRSLL
-475 PLQLPPSVGPQLE
+475 PLDLQLPPSIGPQLE
-488 NCSVQLESL
+488 LL
-497 IEEIDRFFQVDNLW
+497 IKEIDRFFQVDNLL

-528 AQQQTL
+528 VQQQTL
-534 RAQLTEWAEQT
+534 KAQLTEWAKQI

-554 SIKAEYFSKEGYA
+554 SIKAEHFNKEGYA
-567 FSILSKK
+567 LYILSKK
-574 LAKLEHYSTTAT
+574 LAKLERHLA
-586 NTSII
+586 NTPVTDTSVI
-591 ILGKRGNH
+591 ILGKRGNYQ
-599 HIITN
+599 IITS
-604 PTFLKVSIELSL
+604 PAILKVSIKLNL
-616 LEEQID
+616 LEEQVN
-622 IYVKQTYNRELKRLY
+622 IYVKQTYHRELKRLY
-637 FNYSELFLP
+637 FSYSELFFP

-669 TKPYIISTK
+669 TKPCLLAK
-678 STEVKATHQKAK
+678 STDQAPQKAR
-690 GLIETTNLRHPLIE
+690 GLIEATNLRHPLIE

-746 LAQAGMYVAADSFKL
+746 LAQAGMYVAADLFKL
-761 RPYHY
+761 IPYHY

-778 KGKGTFEVEMR
+778 KGQGTFEVEMR
-789 DLSTILKLANYNS
+789 DLSTILKLANYSS

-814 VSSGVAILAATI
+814 VNSGLAILAATI

-833 TSFVLSTHLHQVCSL
+833 TSFVFTTHLHQVCYL
-848 LVANAIDSPVRCY
+848 IDSSVRCY
-861 HLSVIQRE
+861 HLSVIQQE
-869 DLGLIYERKLKPG
+869 GIIYERKLKPG
-882 PGPSQYGIEVMGHII
+882 PWPPQYGIEVMGHII

-912 INWRGLCTQDPQPR
+912 ITWKPTPMWPR
-926 SESTVRKPVRKNSLT
+926 SKSGSLP

-947 YNTQV
+947 YNPKV

-971 PKKLYTNV
+971 PKKLCRAHFFNF
-979 KVRSLNLN
+979 N

-1002 IHRNKISILG
+1002 IHRNKISIMG
-1012 WKRTPVHKKLYWVYL
+1012 WKRTPVHNKLYWVYI
-1027 NEPLDSGTE
+1027 NESLDSGTK